1 MKPKP
6 GSAFDAAPFGI
17 PLTDDLGLKWEDP
30 REVHRVVVRFEG
42 AAPEDLRL
50 EYWRTRWPEQR
61 LPKEA
66 IPEGGGFG
74 WWELGNWYT
83 GTWQAADTER
93 VVEGNTVTFTF
104 RPLNECEFTDLVDF
118 PATYRTTLKIRLVAE
133 GALPEVEG
141 LGVYT
146 DSVWEEFAATV
157 LFSAPP
163 RKPSF
168 DAFNGHLVSVK
179 AAAPGRYAVTLRA
192 TANPDPNTFDQTL
205 LTVHAEETVTVAVDD
220 LRRAPVCVPAYGT
233 AVVAGDAERDYASVY
248 AECLAGGK
256 IGIHDA
262 VSALPEQTWA
272 RAWSHMVP
280 KRERIYLPVGADGG
294 RHRFGVNP
302 NGSVFFRTNNHLLIG
317 CPGRDS
323 DRLKQD
329 KDRLAI
335 LFGLPARPAERT
347 IEDGVLPI
355 GITTWQI
362 GSIRVEQTAFATV
375 LEGTDPNG
383 GPPPADAMGVL
394 MARVRFANGADQA
407 AVAHLDFR
415 VTTGEGRE
423 FVTLGEGGE
432 VYAEGKLRLIVETG
446 GKGRLVAS
454 PLAAEAEASPLAL
467 AEPSPLAPL
476 PGGEGKG
483 EAVHYS
489 VELAAGGAQEVI
501 VKIPYLAAEG
511 EEVAQLRALDFVT
524 ERKAVGDYWRR
535 RLDEG
540 MKLTTPEPILNE
552 YHRAHTGHLLVN
564 CELEPGAA
572 RRFARVGSFGYAAFG
587 NESCM
592 MIVDLDRRGYHREAR
607 ECLEAFLEYQG
618 TVPLP
623 GDYSSQEG
631 ILYGAHGYEH
641 GGYNQHHGWIL
652 WCLVEHYRFTR
663 DAEWLARIAPNLIAA
678 SDWIARER
686 ARTLTPCSPDPHP
699 HPLSQWERGAR
710 GEAAAVSGLLPFG
723 SLEDVGDWWQWMS
736 TNLYSWRGIDAAAWG
751 LEQIGHP
758 EAARV
763 GAEADDYRAVIL
775 RAFTEAARRSPVVR
789 LRNGTWVRHFP
800 SEPHRRGRAF
810 GWICETLEGALHLLI
825 TRILPADSP
834 EALWIMS
841 DYEDNL
847 YNSGHY
853 GYAIPDYDQHWF
865 DWGGFS
871 MQACLL
877 FSPEPY
883 LYRDEIPHALRAVF
897 NAMAANFFPDTRMM
911 AEHALPALGD
921 FRGDHYKTSD
931 EANAT
936 GWLRHLFVREEGE
949 ELLIGQ
955 AIPREWL
962 TPGNRIGVENAATY
976 FGPVSVTYEA
986 EKRAITAKISG
997 PRRNPPARIRARFRA
1012 PAGKA
1017 VRSVTVNGKRR
1028 KCEGEWV
1035 ELAGDVGE
1043 VEVRAR
1049 LT

>member
-30 REVHRVVVRFEG
+30 REVHRVVVRFAG
-42 AAPEDLRL
+42 VAPEGLRL

-93 VVEGNTVTFTF
+93 AVEENAVTFTF
-104 RPLNECEFTDLVDF
+104 RPLNEREFTDLADF
-118 PATYRTTLKIRLVAE
+118 PATFRTTLKIRLVAE

-141 LGVYT
+141 IEVHT

-163 RKPSF
+163 RKPRF
-168 DAFNGHLVSVK
+168 DAFNGHIVSAK
-179 AAAPGRYAVTLRA
+179 AAGPDRYVVKLRA
-192 TANPDPNTFDQTL
+192 TTNPDPNTSDKTL

-220 LRRAPVCVPAYGT
+220 LRRGPVCVPACGI
-233 AVVAGDAERDYASVY
+233 AVVAGDAERDYASVA

-302 NGSVFFRTNNHLLIG
+302 DGSVFFRTNNHLPIG

-329 KDRLAI
+329 KERIAI
-335 LFGLPARPAERT
+335 AFGLPARPVERT

-362 GSIRVEQTAFATV
+362 GSLRVEQTAFATV
-375 LEGTDPNG
+375 LEGTDPNA

-394 MARVRFANGADQA
+394 LARVRFENGADQA
-407 AVAHLDFR
+407 AVGHLHFR
-415 VTTGEGRE
+415 VTAGSALEQVALRE
-423 FVTLGEGGE
+423 DGA

-454 PLAAEAEASPLAL
+454 PLP
-467 AEPSPLAPL
+467 AEPSPQTPL
-476 PGGEGKG
+476 PEGEGSG

-489 VELAAGGAQEVI
+489 VEVGPREAHDV
-501 VKIPYLAAEG
+501 VVRVPYLAAVG
-511 EEVAQLRALDFVT
+511 EEVAQLRALDFET

-535 RLDEG
+535 RLAEG

-552 YHRAHTGHLLVN
+552 FHRAHVGHLLIN

-678 SDWIARER
+678 VDWIARER
-686 ARTLTPCSPDPHP
+686 ARTLQGDDIG
-699 HPLSQWERGAR
+699 R
-710 GEAAAVSGLLPFG
+710 GLLPFG
-723 SLEDVGDWWQWMS
+723 SLEDIGDWWQWMS
-736 TNLYSWRGIDAAAWG
+736 TNLYSWRGVDAAAWG
-751 LEQIGHP
+751 LEQIGDP

-763 GAEADDYRAVIL
+763 RAEADDYRAAIL
-775 RAFTEAARRSPVVR
+775 RVFTGAARRSPVVR

-810 GWICETLEGALHLLI
+810 GWICETLEGAIHLLI
-825 TRILPADSP
+825 TRILPADAP

-853 GYAIPDYDQHWF
+853 GYAIPDYDRHWF

-883 LYRDEIPHALRAVF
+883 LYRDEIPHALRAIF
-897 NAMAANFFPDTRMM
+897 NGMAANFFPDTRMM
-911 AEHALPALGD
+911 AEHALPTLGD
-921 FRGDHYKTSD
+921 FRGDHYKSSD

-949 ELLIGQ
+949 ELLVGQ

-962 TPGNRIGVENAATY
+962 APGSRIGVENAATY

-986 EKRAITAKISG
+986 EKRGITAKISG
-997 PRRNPPARIRARFRA
+997 PRRNPPVRIRVRFRA

-1035 ELAGDVGE
+1035 ELPGDAGE